1 MRNTLFKHQRNAFDS
16 LLVTSRVF
24 FNEDWQQLPIKPR
37 FSRFVVG
44 PSGAGKTHIVRMV
57 AEHLG
62 LPLYTVD
69 ATNWMPLGASDRA
82 ARSTWADI
90 VEFVG
95 SNPQGIIFVDELDKL
110 GHAQGHGSAWM
121 QYLRVE
127 IFALLDR
134 RVPSHIALPEGTDAD
149 ERPAMLELTNKRLQQ
164 GMMLIGAGA
173 FQSLWEERGKP
184 TIGLVP
190 EKEES
195 RTDFTHRDMQQA
207 IPTELANRFAGPVLV
222 LAPLREDDYRQL
234 LRRTAS
240 QLPKDLASR
249 LARNGR
255 KEIRSAVEND
265 LGVRWVEELLLKSLV
280 QKRAKKTEVPHLF
293 NAAA

>member
-1 MRNTLFKHQRNAFDS
+1 MRNTLFKHQQGAFDS
-16 LLVTSRVF
+16 LLATSKAF
-24 FNEDWQQLPIKPR
+24 FTADWQELPVKPR

-44 PSGAGKTHIVRMV
+44 PSGSGKTHIVQAV
-57 AEHLG
+57 AEQLD
-62 LPLYTVD
+62 LPLYSVD

-90 VEFVG
+90 AEFIG
-95 SNPQGIIFVDELDKL
+95 NNPKGIIFVDELDKL
-110 GHAQGHGSAWM
+110 GHAEGHGSSWM

-134 RVPSHIALPEGTDAD
+134 RLPQHLTLPEGFDSD
-149 ERPAMLELTNKRLQQ
+149 ERPATIRLISNRLRN

-173 FQSLWEERGKP
+173 FQSLWEARAKKS
-184 TIGLVP
+184 IGLIP
-190 EKEES
+190 SKEQC
-195 RTDFTHRDMQQA
+195 RTDFSHKDMQKS

-222 LAPLREDDYRQL
+222 LKPLQEEDYRQL
-234 LRRTAS
+234 LRRAAS
-240 QLPKDLASR
+240 ALPKDIASHMV
-249 LARNGR
+249 RNGR
-255 KEIRSAVEND
+255 KQIHSAVEND

-280 QKRAKKTEVPHLF
+280 QKSARKTDVPHLF

>member
-1 MRNTLFKHQRNAFDS
+1 MLFQHQQNAFDS
-16 LLVTSRVF
+16 LLATSKVF
-24 FNEDWQQLPIKPR
+24 FTADWQQFPVRPR

-44 PSGAGKTHIVRMV
+44 PSGSGKTHIVRTV

-69 ATNWMPLGASDRA
+69 ATNWMPLGSGDRA

-90 VEFVG
+90 ADFIG
-95 SNPQGIIFVDELDKL
+95 TNPEGIIFVDELDKL
-110 GHAQGHGSAWM
+110 GHAQGLGSAWM

-127 IFALLDR
+127 IFSLLDR
-134 RVPSHIALPEGTDAD
+134 RVPSHIALPEGSDSE
-149 ERPAMLELTNKRLQQ
+149 ERAPMLKLLNNRLQH

-173 FQSLWEERGKP
+173 FQSLWEERGKRA
-184 TIGLVP
+184 IGLIP
-190 EKEES
+190 EKAES
-195 RTDFTHRDMQQA
+195 RRDFTHKDMQQA

-222 LAPLREDDYRQL
+222 LEPLREHDYRQL

-240 QLPKDLASR
+240 KLPKDVASR

-280 QKRAKKTEVPHLF
+280 QKSAKKPEVPHLF